1 MKIKRIIAAVCCALI
16 ALSAFAGC
24 SKEGTESTTEK
35 PTSTETATAK
45 AENFRITSYVVGDG
59 LKEKGKLDT
68 SHFSQITDVILF
80 GCAKFDEEGNVTL
93 DKEFDTILANLK
105 DAMGDSQDKKV
116 YLNILG
122 PFAQIDSDDWN
133 KRMSDVGERHGKAF
147 ASGKLENNIKAVLDK
162 YGFDGIFFD
171 YEYPIKSKYWKA
183 FSNFIVSLDS
193 VLGDSYEIGAAV
205 AGWNTDFSDEAK
217 DALDRIELM
226 SYDLWE
232 EDGTH
237 ASYGIAEDDIKTLVK
252 AGYDK
257 EKIDLGVPFYA
268 RPTTEEAIWYIYSDY
283 VDKIDE
289 KGFAKDEENNLIASF
304 NTYDVIAKKTQLA
317 MDSGVGGMMVWHYA
331 CDVPAD
337 NDKSLFNAIYNTV
350 QAQKEAEA
358 TH

>member
-24 SKEGTESTTEK
+24 SKKEAGTTTDDTTTSGTEVV
-35 PTSTETATAK
+35 K
-45 AENFRITSYVVGDG
+45 AENFRITSYVIGDG
-59 LKEKGKLDT
+59 LKEKGELDT

-80 GCAKFDEEGNVTL
+80 SCAKFDEEGKVTL
-93 DKEFDTILANLK
+93 VDDFETILANLK

-122 PFAQIDSDDWN
+122 PTAQIDSDDWN
-133 KRMSDVGERHGKAF
+133 KRMDDVGKRHNKAF
-147 ASGKLENNIKAVLDK
+147 ESGNLENNIKAVLDK

-205 AGWNTDFSDEAK
+205 AGWNAGFSDEAK

-226 SYDLWE
+226 SYDLWDD
-232 EDGTH
+232 DGTH
-237 ASYGIAEDDIKTLVK
+237 SSYEIARDDINKMAED
-252 AGYDK
+252 GYDK
-257 EKIDLGVPFYA
+257 AKIDLGVPFYA
-268 RPTTEEAIWYIYSDY
+268 RPTTEEAIWYNYSDY

-337 NDKSLFNAIYNTV
+337 NAKSLFNAIYNTV
-350 QAQKEAEA
+350 QAQKEAEV
-358 TH
+358 TE

>member
-1 MKIKRIIAAVCCALI
+1 MKIKRIIAAVCCVLI

-24 SKEGTESTTEK
+24 SNKEADSETDSTT
-35 PTSTETATAK
+35 PAETITAK
-45 AENFRITSYVVGDG
+45 AENFRITSYVVADG
-59 LKEKGKLDT
+59 LREKGKLDT

-93 DKEFDTILANLK
+93 DEEFDAILANLK

-122 PFAQIDSDDWN
+122 PFAQIDSDDWD
-133 KRMSDVGERHGKAF
+133 KRMDDVGKRHDKAF
-147 ASGKLENNIKAVLDK
+147 ESGKLENNIKAVLDK

-171 YEYPIKSKYWKA
+171 YEYPLKSKYWKS

-205 AGWNTDFSDEAK
+205 AGWNADFSDEAK

-226 SYDLWE
+226 SYDLWDD
-232 EDGTH
+232 DGTH
-237 ASYGIAEDDIKTLVK
+237 SSYEIARDDINKMAE

-257 EKIDLGVPFYA
+257 AKIDLGVPFYA

-317 MDSGVGGMMVWHYA
+317 LDSDIGGMMVWHYA

-337 NDKSLFNAIYNTV
+337 NAKSLFNAIYNTV

-358 TH
+358 TN